1 MPEIVGTFL
10 WTKLRDERADCSIEG
25 RNSSRC
31 NLAQECLEFAIRQLD
46 WVEVGRVFRQVAK
59 GRARFLDRRPNAEP
73 QMDAAVIHHDDVV
86 ALERGNQTLRDIG
99 EEHLAVIA
107 PATTIGAVILLWRRA
122 ATKVM
127 VFHVPSGTL
136 PITRSPPPHG

>member
-10 WTKLRDERADCSIEG
+10 WTELRDERADCSIEG

-46 WVEVGRVFRQVAK
+46 WVEVGRVFRQVPK

-99 EEHLAVIA
+99 SMPCSRIQR
-107 PATTIGAVILLWRRA
+107 RRA
-122 ATKVM
+122 CAT
-127 VFHVPSGTL
+127 SARC
-136 PITRSPPPHG
+136 RSAACRLFFKGDVVSV